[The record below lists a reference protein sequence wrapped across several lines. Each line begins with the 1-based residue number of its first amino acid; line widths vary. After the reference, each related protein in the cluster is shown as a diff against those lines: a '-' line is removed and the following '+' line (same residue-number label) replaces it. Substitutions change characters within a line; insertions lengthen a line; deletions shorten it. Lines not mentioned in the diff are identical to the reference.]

1 MNVKRLSLA
10 SLLLM
15 MVCGFGWANTFVKV
29 TKKSQLVPGNRYLLI
44 CEGTSGKYVA
54 FSVRGKHGITCAK
67 ESEGHF
73 TVQKS
78 NEGSNT
84 MLLISSD
91 INEENK
97 PVAYTL
103 GTGTN
108 ENEYTLYDT
117 HCNKYIGLDGNVTY
131 TDGEKIWKIVET
143 NLTFSDNLNNEGNLF
158 LPSNA
163 NGNEYINYRG
173 ANNSG
178 TPQFTTSTEKFP
190 VALYVESQ
198 GGTDVGETM
207 ITFAR
212 STAEG
217 ATDKNY
223 YATVYYEKDFKLD
236 AHITAYGID
245 AFDKPLTGTVEVDLN
260 LVQYPT
266 EIVWAKSPVLLKV
279 NSADVEG
286 NPEFIEYPIYMME
299 TATTDKTFATN
310 LKGSGAEGFTVP
322 EGSYIY
328 KLSMVEGEVGFWR
341 TRTSVLPNKA
351 YMEIPAPEEGEGVKS
366 FTFNFNNETAIKEV
380 TTPQKQDVNND
391 DTYNLLTGQ
400 KVNKNYK
407 GLVVKKGK
415 KFFNK

>member
-1 MNVKRLSLA
+1 MNVKKLSLT

-29 TKKSQLVPGNRYLLI
+29 TKKSQLVPGNNYIILCQDRYDKPTETNGYAAI
-44 CEGTSGKYVA
+44 
-54 FSVRGKHGITCAK
+54 SVDDGSDKMVV
-67 ESEGHF
+67 
-73 TVQKS
+73 VQKS
-78 NEGSNT
+78 GTGSTT
-84 MLLISSD
+84 MYLIVTD
-91 INEENK
+91 INQEEK
-97 PVAYTL
+97 PVAFTL
-103 GTGTN
+103 GKSGDN
-108 ENEYTLYDT
+108 YTFLDT
-117 HCNKYIGLDGNVTY
+117 SNGKYFGMEHNGRLTWTSTASPWTISETSMTFQNGEGGLFLVGQGHNY
-131 TDGEKIWKIVET
+131 LSLQG
-143 NLTFSDNLNNEGNLF
+143 EGN
-158 LPSNA
+158 
-163 NGNEYINYRG
+163 ERK
-173 ANNSG
+173 
-178 TPQFTTSTEKFP
+178 PQFKGAYNESP

-198 GGTDVGETM
+198 GGSDVGETM

-212 STAEG
+212 STSDG

-245 AFDKPLTGTVEVDLN
+245 AFDKPLTGTVEVGLN
-260 LVQYPT
+260 KVQDPT

-299 TATTDKTFATN
+299 TATTDNTFATN